1 MDIVRPCTSGPLRLK
16 KIYRESIAKYAY
28 DWRPQYPATSKKRP
42 RSRSVSRSENVQS
55 VRSDEAVSV
64 VMIRNEPA
72 VRPLQTHA
80 DVKETV
86 PSMSDET
93 VSHVYAKPIIHKA
106 MVTSTLDCKCPT
118 NETVQAVHA
127 RRIVRRLISSRFWR
141 RTRSTPKREKLVKRV
156 KSTDRKSEETWSLL
170 WEGETSPPGP
180 TQELRRGAI
189 DEQYADQLA
198 ADAEAFF
205 NLPDCDSDQSSWG
218 ES

>member
-16 KIYRESIAKYAY
+16 KIYRESITKYAY

-72 VRPLQTHA
+72 VRPLRTHA

-86 PSMSDET
+86 PSVSD
-93 VSHVYAKPIIHKA
+93 
-106 MVTSTLDCKCPT
+106 
-118 NETVQAVHA
+118 ETVQAVHA

-218 ES
+218 EK